1 MEPHRHHAA
10 EPPHLTGRH
19 LVPRMVGK
27 PRVQYRSDL
36 RVRVQQLCHGLRV
49 CAVPIHAQI
58 QGFQSAD
65 RQKGV
70 KRAGDRT
77 RAALQKLD
85 FLIQLGVVTHHHA
98 TDNIRMPTQVLGG
111 GMHHH
116 VRTQRQ
122 RLLQIRGGER
132 VIHRH

>member
-1 MEPHRHHAA
+1 M
-10 EPPHLTGRH
+10 TS
-19 LVPRMVGK
+19 K
-27 PRVQYRSDL
+27 PRVQHGSNL
-36 RVRVQQLCHGLRV
+36 RVRVQQLSHSLRV

-65 RQKGV
+65 CQEGV

-85 FLIQLGVVTHHHA
+85 FLIQLSIVAHHHA
-98 TDNIRMPTQVLGG
+98 SDNIGMPAQVLGG

-116 VRTQRQ
+116 VRA
-122 RLLQIRGGER
+122 
-132 VIHRH
+132 

>member
-1 MEPHRHHAA
+1 M
-10 EPPHLTGRH
+10 TS
-19 LVPRMVGK
+19 K
-27 PRVQYRSDL
+27 PRVQHGSNL
-36 RVRVQQLCHGLRV
+36 RVRVQQLSHSLRV

-65 RQKGV
+65 RQKGI
-70 KRAGDRT
+70 KRAGDRA

-98 TDNIRMPTQVLGG
+98 PDNIRMPAQVLSG

-116 VRTQRQ
+116 IRAQRQ
-122 RLLQIRGGER
+122 RLLQVRGGER